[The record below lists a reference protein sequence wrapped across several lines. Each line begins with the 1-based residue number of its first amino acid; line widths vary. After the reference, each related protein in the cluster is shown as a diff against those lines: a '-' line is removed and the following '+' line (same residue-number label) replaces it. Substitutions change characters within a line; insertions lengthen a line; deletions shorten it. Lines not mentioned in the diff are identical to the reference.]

1 MDRNVVNDYREY
13 TLKQIVDSSVDI
25 ALYRSINVPIAKLKS
40 EVKLE
45 VTEYNINKNIIIKH

>member
-1 MDRNVVNDYREY
+1 MDRNRVNDYREY

-40 EVKLE
+40 EEKLE
-45 VTEYNINKNIIIKH
+45 VQNIILIKT